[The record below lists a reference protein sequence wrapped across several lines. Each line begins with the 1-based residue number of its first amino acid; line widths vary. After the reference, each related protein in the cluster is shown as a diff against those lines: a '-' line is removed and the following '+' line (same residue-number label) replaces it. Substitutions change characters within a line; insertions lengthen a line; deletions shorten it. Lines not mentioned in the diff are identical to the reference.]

1 MELLEATADN
11 LRRAGECIAQ
21 GGLVA
26 FPTETVYGLGADAFD
41 AKAVAR
47 IFEAKA
53 RPSFDPLIVH
63 IASISQVEKIAEI
76 PGPSASALMQALWPG
91 PLTLV
96 MPKRSWVPDI
106 VTSGLDTVALRLP
119 AHAVARAI
127 IVHSRTAVA
136 APSAN
141 PFGYISP
148 TLARHVQLGL
158 GDKVDLIVNG
168 GACSIGLES
177 TVLDM
182 TFEPPRLLRP
192 GGTSI
197 EAIEAVIGPI
207 DRGGAGLESAPG
219 RPPASPGLLDSH
231 YAPRTPLYLVESS
244 LFAQARP
251 SGRDAALIT
260 SATSGAILESLAG
273 RFSLARFLSPS
284 GSLIEVA
291 AGLFAALH
299 ELDSGGFDEIW
310 AELAGGQGLG
320 PAINDR
326 LYKASRK

>member
-1 MELLEATADN
+1 MEVLGPSEAN
-11 LRRAGECIAQ
+11 LIRAGERLAA

-41 AKAVAR
+41 ARAVAR

-63 IASISQVEKIAEI
+63 VASIEGVDRVAHI
-76 PGPSASALMQALWPG
+76 PGTAARLLMEALWPG

-96 MPKRSWVPDI
+96 LPKRDAIPGI
-106 VTSGLDTVALRLP
+106 VTSGLDTVAVRLP
-119 AHAVARAI
+119 AHPVARSI
-127 IVHSRTAVA
+127 IAYSGTAVA

-148 TLARHVQLGL
+148 TLAIHVVRGL
-158 GDKVDLIVNG
+158 GDRVDLVIDG
-168 GACSIGLES
+168 GPCSVGVES

-182 TFEPPRLLRP
+182 TVDPPRVLRP
-192 GGTSI
+192 GGMPT
-197 EAIEAVIGPI
+197 EAIEAVIGSI
-207 DRGGAGLESAPG
+207 DR
-219 RPPASPGLLDSH
+219 RPPPEAASVAAASPGLLDSH
-231 YAPRTPLYLVESS
+231 YAPRTPLFLVEAGG
-244 LFAQARP
+244 LATARP
-251 SGRDAALIT
+251 SGRAAALVT
-260 SATSGAILESLAG
+260 GPASKASLAATAG
-273 RFSLARFLSPS
+273 RFALTRYLSP
-284 GSLIEVA
+284 GGDLVEAA

-299 ELDSGGFDEIW
+299 ELDLGGFDQIW
-310 AELAGGQGLG
+310 AERAADRGLG